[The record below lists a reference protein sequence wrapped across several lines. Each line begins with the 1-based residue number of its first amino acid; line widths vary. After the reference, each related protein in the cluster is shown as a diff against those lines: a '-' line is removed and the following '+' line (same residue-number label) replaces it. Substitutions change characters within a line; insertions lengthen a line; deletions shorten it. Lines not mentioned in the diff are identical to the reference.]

1 MWMPMRKLL
10 TATAVVAVV
19 AASACSS
26 APEEKEGKSPEA
38 SMLGLEV
45 RGDAEVEKY
54 DLNGDGEADDW
65 RYYIRKGDKDVPK
78 EERPRLLARQDLD
91 LNFDKSPDVRRHFNE
106 QGTVVREE
114 MDLDFDGKYDAID
127 YYSDGAL
134 FRRDLA
140 LNFAGS
146 PSIIKF
152 YNEAQLARK
161 ERDTN
166 GDGKMDTIEYY
177 EGGKLIRIGEDR
189 DGDGKPDVYTEVEQ
203 DEAGGEGG
211 G

>member
-1 MWMPMRKLL
+1 MRNPLYALAAIALL
-10 TATAVVAVV
+10 G
-19 AASACSS
+19 ACSS
-26 APEEKEGKSPEA
+26 TPDAKEGKSPEA

-54 DLNGDGEADDW
+54 DLNGDGKADDW
-65 RYYIRKGDKDVPK
+65 RYYVRSGDKDAPK
-78 EERPRLLARQDLD
+78 DQRPRLLARQDLD
-91 LNFDKSPDVRRHFNE
+91 LNFDGVPDVRRHFNE

-114 MDLDFDGKYDAID
+114 MDLDFDGKFDAID
-127 YYSDGAL
+127 YYSDGSL

-152 YNEAQLARK
+152 YNEAKLARK

-177 EGGKLIRIGEDR
+177 EGGKLVRIGEDR
-189 DGDGKPDVYTEVEQ
+189 DGDGKPDVYTEVNQ
-203 DEAGGEGG
+203 DTPAPEPGAGGG
-211 G
+211 